1 MIGPPPTP
9 SAAHLFSLF
18 FMQRRFETLI
28 ILLFF
33 SHETPLFLSASRG
46 RLDVTRLLVESKA
59 DVAARDR
66 CFCPPP
72 CHHVS
77 LTICLVAMVSLHCC
91 VPATALKP
99 TLLHTCAA
107 SARRNDAPPR
117 AAAAPIK
124 AVLVRVSAGIWHLPL
139 WGRGGGGSHRCRG
152 NCFEQRSRRRGCSA
166 AFVSQASCPP
176 RFGPHLQP
184 HSLQTPGASHFL
196 VFCSKLLLLHMLPL
210 PLV

>member
-18 FMQRRFETLI
+18 FMQRRFETLQRRFETLI

-66 CFCPPP
+66 CFSPPLS
-72 CHHVS
+72 HHLS
-77 LTICLVAMVSLHCC
+77 LTISLAAMAKLHSNL
-91 VPATALKP
+91 PSSAPKP

-107 SARRNDAPPR
+107 SARLNDAPPPASIVKNTVLACADAWFWCSWHR
-117 AAAAPIK
+117 A
-124 AVLVRVSAGIWHLPL
+124 SPL
-139 WGRGGGGSHRCRG
+139 SPEGP
-152 NCFEQRSRRRGCSA
+152 NTI
-166 AFVSQASCPP
+166 
-176 RFGPHLQP
+176 RF
-184 HSLQTPGASHFL
+184 
-196 VFCSKLLLLHMLPL
+196 LL
-210 PLV
+210 